1 MNSLRGSLRGFSG
14 YLHRAG
20 IIPTDPTRL
29 VRRALCGRP
38 LPRTIPEADQKKLL
52 AAIDHPRDHLLFH
65 LMLRTGIRLGS
76 ALALDVSDLDLERGE
91 IVLRHAKGDREE
103 RVYLPKGIRGE
114 VATFLKGISA
124 GPVFRGR
131 GEQRLGSRHAQRRLV
146 QWAAKAGIERA
157 FSPHALRHSFA
168 TGLYQ
173 RTGDI
178 LLVQRA
184 LRHRSITSTLVYA
197 HVEEAKV
204 REAIE
209 A

>member
-1 MNSLRGSLRGFSG
+1 MQIQDALLKFTVQLEADGRSPHTIRQYSRHVRALARWLDDTARDGHVEALDHEDVAAFLASPEARRRPDGGLKKAGSMNSLRGSLKGFFG

-20 IIPTDPTRL
+20 AIPTDPTRL

-114 VATFLKGISA
+114 VATFLRRMGS

-131 GEQRLGSRHAQRRLV
+131 GE
-146 QWAAKAGIERA
+146 
-157 FSPHALRHSFA
+157 
-168 TGLYQ
+168 
-173 RTGDI
+173 
-178 LLVQRA
+178 
-184 LRHRSITSTLVYA
+184 
-197 HVEEAKV
+197 
-204 REAIE
+204 
-209 A
+209 